1 MSDSTHSNAPGNT
14 DAYKDTVF
22 LPKTDFPMRGELPK
36 KEPEIVKRWQQ
47 ADLYKKL
54 RDGSAGRP
62 KYVLHDGPPY
72 ANGDIHMGHALNKI
86 LKDVINRSWQSMG
99 YDAPY
104 VPGWDCHG
112 LPIEWKIEEKYRAE
126 GKNKDDVSP
135 LDFRAECRAFAQ
147 KWVDT
152 QSAQFQRLGVI
163 GDWKTPYLTMTKPA
177 EAQIVREIHKFLMNG
192 LLYKGVKPV
201 MWSVVEKTALAE
213 AEVEYKEHKSITVW
227 AKFPVI
233 QSNLFTQ
240 GEKAYVVIWTTTPWT
255 LPSNRAIAYG
265 SNINYEAYKITAVE
279 DESRAKVG
287 ETLILAKSLAAAVKE
302 QAKIKAWDVV
312 YEIPGGALAD
322 MVCAHPLRDP
332 DKIIH
337 QNYSSHDDFYGF
349 PVPLLSGDFVTEDT
363 GTGFVHIAPS
373 HGEDDYWLYMKHFG
387 AKDIPDNVT
396 DDGKFRDHVPLFAG
410 KEVLT
415 QKGEMGD
422 GNFAVL
428 KALDE
433 AGGLLAK
440 GSVRHEYPHSWRS
453 KAPLIFRT
461 TPQWFIAM
469 DSREKDVAVTGNGGN
484 DLPSLRNV
492 ALEAIKET
500 KWYPAKGET
509 RITAMIENRPDW
521 CISRQRAWG
530 VPIAVFVDK
539 KTDQPLRDETVLTRI
554 ADAFETEGS
563 DAWWKHDAQYFLG
576 EKYKAEDYTQI
587 FDIVDVWFESGSTH
601 AFVLGD
607 TKTWPAFKGVEKA
620 DLYLEGS
627 DQHRGW
633 FHSSLLESC
642 GTNSHAPFK
651 AVLTHGFVLDEK
663 GYKMSKSVG
672 NVVDPLEMM
681 EQHGADIIRL
691 WTMLSDYSED
701 IRIGKDTL
709 KFTADLYRRLRNTFR
724 YLLGALDGLTAD
736 ELIPAS
742 EYKNMPEL
750 ERLVLHWLSTL
761 DSDIRGYVTNYEFG
775 KMANRLHN
783 FCTNELSAFYF
794 DIRKDS
800 LYCDH
805 PDDIRRRACRTV
817 MKEIFNCLITWLSP
831 MLCFTAEEAW
841 QHRPQGVFGNVDS
854 VHLLTFPEIPNEWR
868 NGDLA
873 RRWQMMIYVRNE
885 ILPFLESQRKR
896 KEIGSSLESHV
907 TVKLSK
913 DTSDLFQNTSLTE
926 ICIISSVTI
935 EIEGITD
942 SMVGVVT
949 STAQGCKCERCWKIL
964 PEVGQDKEHKGL
976 CTRCADAVRKY
987 AKKMAA

>member
-1 MSDSTHSNAPGNT
+1 MTDSPNAQA

-22 LPKTDFPMRGELPK
+22 LPRTEFPMRGELPK
-36 KEPEIVKRWQQ
+36 KEPEIVKRWQEI
-47 ADLYKKL
+47 DLYQKL
-54 RDGSAGRP
+54 RNSAAGRE
-62 KYVLHDGPPY
+62 KFVLHDGPPY

-86 LKDVINRSWQSMG
+86 LKDVINRSWQAMG
-99 YDAPY
+99 RDAPY

-152 QSAQFQRLGVI
+152 QSGQFQRLGVI
-163 GDWKTPYLTMTKPA
+163 GDWKTPYLTMTNRA

-227 AKFPVI
+227 VKFPLL
-233 QSNLFTQ
+233 QRKSSATGDFAD
-240 GEKAYVVIWTTTPWT
+240 GASVVIWTTTPWT
-255 LPSNRAIAYG
+255 LPSNRAIAFGKDIRYG
-265 SNINYEAYKITAVE
+265 FFKVKSIKANSKAKIGEKLIVAMSLK
-279 DESRAKVG
+279 ES
-287 ETLILAKSLAAAVKE
+287 VKE
-302 QAKIKAWDVV
+302 AALIDELELLHEAKGQIFD
-312 YEIPGGALAD
+312 GAI
-322 MVCAHPLRDP
+322 CAHPLRGQGYDY
-332 DKIIH
+332 DI
-337 QNYSSHDDFYGF
+337 
-349 PVPLLSGDFVTEDT
+349 PLLAGDFVTEDA

-387 AKDIPDNVT
+387 AKDIPDNVS

-469 DSREKDVAVTGNGGN
+469 DDRQIKIASATQGNNDQHTLRE
-484 DLPSLRNV
+484 V
-492 ALEAIKET
+492 ALDAIKET
-500 KWYPAKGET
+500 DWYPAKGET

-530 VPIAVFVDK
+530 VPIAVFVNK
-539 KTDQPLRDETVLTRI
+539 QTDEPLRDEAVLKRI

-576 EKYKAEDYTQI
+576 DQYKADDYQQV

-607 TKTWPAFKGVEKA
+607 TKTWPVFAGVGKA

-642 GTNSHAPFK
+642 GTNAHAPFK

-663 GYKMSKSVG
+663 GYKMSKSLG
-672 NVVDPLEMM
+672 NVVDPLVMM

-701 IRIGKDTL
+701 IRIGKETL
-709 KFTADLYRRLRNTFR
+709 KVTADLYRRLRNTFR
-724 YLLGALDGLTAD
+724 YLLGALDGITPEEMLSPEQTRD
-736 ELIPAS
+736 
-742 EYKNMPEL
+742 MPEL
-750 ERLVLHWLSTL
+750 ERLVLHWLHEL
-761 DSDIRGYVTNYEFG
+761 DGEIRGYIRNYEFG
-775 KMANRLHN
+775 RLAHRLHN
-783 FCTNELSAFYF
+783 FCANELSAFYF

-805 PDDIRRRACRTV
+805 PDDIKRRACRTV
-817 MKEIFNCLITWLSP
+817 MVHIYDCLVTWLAP

-841 QHRPQGVFGNVDS
+841 SHRPQAVFGKEES
-854 VHLLTFPEIPNEWR
+854 VHLRTFPALPASWE
-868 NGDLA
+868 DKALA
-873 RRWQMMIYVRNE
+873 EKWDTIRSVRSE
-885 ILPFLESQRKR
+885 VLAVLEPVRKD
-896 KEIGSSLESHV
+896 KIIGSSLEAAPVLHIAEAQ
-907 TVKLSK
+907 KLK
-913 DTSDLFQNTSLTE
+913 AIENIDLAD
-926 ICIISSVTI
+926 ICITSQISI
-935 EIEGITD
+935 ERTEGTHEFQK
-942 SMVGVVT
+942 
-949 STAQGCKCERCWKIL
+949 AEGCKCERCWKIL

-976 CTRCADAVRKY
+976 CSRCADAVRWYVKR
-987 AKKMAA
+987 KLAA

>member
-1 MSDSTHSNAPGNT
+1 MSESPTGNA

-22 LPKTDFPMRGELPK
+22 LPKTEFPMRGELPK
-36 KEPEIVKRWQQ
+36 KEPDTVKRWQQ
-47 ADLYKKL
+47 ADLYKQL
-54 RDGSAGRP
+54 RATSAGRP

-126 GKNKDDVSP
+126 GKNKDDVDI
-135 LDFRAECRAFAQ
+135 LTFRAECRAFAQ
-147 KWVDT
+147 TWVDK
-152 QSAQFQRLGVI
+152 QREQFQRLGVI

-192 LLYKGVKPV
+192 ALYKGVKPV

-227 AKFPVI
+227 VKFPI
-233 QSNLFTQ
+233 KSTTIDTI
-240 GEKAYVVIWTTTPWT
+240 KDASIVIWTTTPWT

-265 SNINYEAYKITAVE
+265 EKIAYKVIKVTAVAE
-279 DESRAKVG
+279 GSKAQIDEKLVISEELVK
-287 ETLILAKSLAAAVKE
+287 AVAE
-302 QAKIKAWDVV
+302 QAKITD
-312 YEIPGGALAD
+312 YETIDLFLGGNSFSTTI
-322 MVCAHPLRDP
+322 CAHPLRGQGYDYDIP
-332 DKIIH
+332 M
-337 QNYSSHDDFYGF
+337 
-349 PVPLLSGDFVTEDT
+349 LAGDFVTEDT
-363 GTGFVHIAPS
+363 GTGFVHMAPS
-373 HGEDDYWLYMKHFG
+373 HGEDDYWLHMKHFG
-387 AKDIPDNVT
+387 AKDIPDNVS

-415 QKGEMGD
+415 QKGEMGE

-440 GSVRHEYPHSWRS
+440 GSIRHEYPHSWRS

-461 TPQWFIAM
+461 TPQWFISM
-469 DSREKDVAVTGNGGN
+469 DDREHSVATTGTGQSN
-484 DLPSLRNV
+484 DRPSLRHV
-492 ALEAIKET
+492 ALEAIKDT
-500 KWYPAKGET
+500 TWYPAKGET

-530 VPIAVFVDK
+530 VPIALFVNK
-539 KTDQPLRDETVLTRI
+539 KTDEPLRDEAVLTRI
-554 ADAFETEGS
+554 ADAFEAEGS
-563 DAWWKHDAQYFLG
+563 DAWWTHEAQFFLG
-576 EKYKAEDYTQI
+576 DKYKAEDYQQI

-607 TKTWPAFKGVEKA
+607 TKTWPAFEGVEKA

-642 GTNSHAPFK
+642 GTNAHAPFK

-681 EQHGADIIRL
+681 NVHGADIIRL

-701 IRIGKDTL
+701 IRIGKETL
-709 KFTADLYRRLRNTFR
+709 KVTADLYRRLRNTFR
-724 YLLGALDGLTAD
+724 YLLGALEGMSQ
-736 ELIPAS
+736 EEMIPTS

-750 ERLVLHWLSTL
+750 EQLVLHWLAEL
-761 DSDIRGYVTNYEFG
+761 DEDIRGYVTNYEFG
-775 KMANRLHN
+775 KMAHRLHN
-783 FCTNELSAFYF
+783 FCANELSAFYF

-805 PDDIRRRACRTV
+805 PDDMKRRACRTV
-817 MKEIFNCLITWLSP
+817 MLHIFECLATWLSP
-831 MLCFTAEEAW
+831 MLCFTTEEVW
-841 QHRPQGVFGNVDS
+841 SHRPQGVLDNADS
-854 VHLLTFPEIPNEWR
+854 IHLRTFPSIPAIWKNAALAAKWDEIK
-868 NGDLA
+868 D
-873 RRWQMMIYVRNE
+873 VRATVLKAIE
-885 ILPFLESQRKR
+885 PLRADKAL
-896 KEIGSSLESHV
+896 GSSLEAKA
-907 TVKLSK
+907 TITTDKTY
-913 DTSDLFQNTSLTE
+913 DIDLAE
-926 ICIISSVTI
+926 VCIVSQISVTPAPQLNATI
-935 EIEGITD
+935 SKAD
-942 SMVGVVT
+942 
-949 STAQGCKCERCWKIL
+949 GCKCDRCWKIL
-964 PEVGQDKEHKGL
+964 PDVGTDKEHKGL
-976 CTRCADAVRKY
+976 CSRCADAVRWYMKR
-987 AKKMAA
+987 KMAA